1 MQRIVIAT
9 LALSCSVYSAFGGGQ
24 PIKDAPSVIRVDS
37 GKELKV
43 LSITRTTLH
52 GSDEPAV
59 SVQYVSGRSRWRSL
73 ILGLVRPLPVCRLSE
88 RRRTCSL

>member
-9 LALSCSVYSAFGGGQ
+9 LVLSCSVYSGFGGGQ

-43 LSITRTTLH
+43 LSVTRTTLH

-59 SVQYVSGRSRWRSL
+59 SVQYISDITLSDTD
-73 ILGLVRPLPVCRLSE
+73 RLTQRLNRYST
-88 RRRTCSL
+88 RFA